1 MTDHNN
7 NKDPLE
13 QFFEKKAGEYNIP
26 FREEDWLRLA
36 GRLDLR
42 DARIAYRR
50 RVMWIAAASLLLV
63 SLLGYFTFEN
73 YSRINQLARLI
84 DETPV
89 ETVTPIPAEE
99 DPADH
104 GLPQPSSG
112 DQQTGRFVQ
121 QDPGRLAQ
129 QDTGSLA
136 QNDPGRIVQ
145 QDPGSRLAQNDP
157 GKLAQQDTGSIA
169 QHIPGEAG
177 EVPETLD
184 TVADEA
190 IAADASLLHGQT
202 VVHGMWVP
210 AEDTAAW
217 FGDAAVRAGDV
228 PVMKDP
234 GKEIVRIDPAII
246 WPTEADIHS
255 REVSVTGHQGSLLS
269 RVSASLQMSP
279 DLSTVGS
286 VSNFSSPGYKLGI
299 TVQYQI
305 SRNLAVSTGVVRSEV
320 RYSARGQD
328 YDPPVYWPA
337 NRGPEQMRAVC
348 LLLDI
353 PLTLRYDVLQFSGS
367 RLFAT
372 VGLSSYIMLNEEY
385 DFSYDG
391 YTTGQL
397 DSWSGRTGTRHWFS
411 NAGFSVGY
419 ELDVHP
425 NWSFLAEPFIAVPL
439 REVGWG
445 NVRLY
450 SVGSYLSVR
459 YRFHR

>member
-89 ETVTPIPAEE
+89 EETTPFPAEN
-99 DPADH
+99 DTVRQAH
-104 GLPQPSSG
+104 PQPSTG
-112 DQQTGRFVQ
+112 DN
-121 QDPGRLAQ
+121 DPGRLDQ
-129 QDTGSLA
+129 HETGRL
-136 QNDPGRIVQ
+136 VQ
-145 QDPGSRLAQNDP
+145 L
-157 GKLAQQDTGSIA
+157 
-169 QHIPGEAG
+169 IPGEAD
-177 EVPETLD
+177 EVSE
-184 TVADEA
+184 VRASVEDEA
-190 IAADASLLHGQT
+190 IAADASMPHGQP
-202 VVHGMWVP
+202 VVHGMRIP
-210 AEDTAAW
+210 AGDTAVM

-234 GKEIVRIDPAII
+234 GKEFVRIDQAII
-246 WPTEADIHS
+246 RPAEADIHN
-255 REVSVTGHQGSLLS
+255 RDVAVTGHQGSLRS
-269 RVSASLQMSP
+269 RVSATLQMSP

-305 SRNLAVSTGVVRSEV
+305 SRNLAVSTGVIRSEV

-337 NRGPEQMRAVC
+337 SRGPEQMTGVC
-348 LLLDI
+348 LLIDI
-353 PLTLRYDVLQFSGS
+353 PVTLRFDMLQLSSS
-367 RLFAT
+367 RLYAT
-372 VGLSSYIMLNEEY
+372 AGFSSYIMLNEEY
-385 DFSYDG
+385 SFEYAG
-391 YTTGQL
+391 YTSGQL
-397 DSWSGRTGTRHWFS
+397 DSWSGRTGTRHWLS

-419 ELDVHP
+419 EIDVHQ
-425 NWSFLAEPFIAVPL
+425 NWSIQAEPFIAVPL
-439 REVGWG
+439 KEVGWG

-450 SVGSYLSVR
+450 SVGSFLSVR

>member
-7 NKDPLE
+7 NNEPLE

-26 FREEDWLRLA
+26 FREDDWLRLA

-50 RVMWIAAASLLLV
+50 RVMWIAAASLLVV
-63 SLLGYFTFEN
+63 SLLGYFTYEN

-84 DETPV
+84 DETQV
-89 ETVTPIPAEE
+89 ETATPLPAEN
-99 DPADH
+99 DPVDH

-112 DQQTGRFVQ
+112 DQQTGRLAQQDPARLAQQDPGSLVQNDPGRLVQ

-129 QDTGSLA
+129 
-136 QNDPGRIVQ
+136 NDPGR
-145 QDPGSRLAQNDP
+145 L
-157 GKLAQQDTGSIA
+157 A

-190 IAADASLLHGQT
+190 IAADATLLHGQT
-202 VVHGMWVP
+202 DVHGMRVP

-217 FGDAAVRAGDV
+217 FGDAAVRAGGV
-228 PVMKDP
+228 PAMKEKGMEVVRLDP
-234 GKEIVRIDPAII
+234 VII
-246 WPTEADIHS
+246 RPSEADLHS
-255 REVSVTGHQGSLLS
+255 RDVAVTWHEGSLLS
-269 RVSASLQMSP
+269 RISATLQMSP
-279 DLSTVGS
+279 DMSTVGS
-286 VSNFSSPGYKLGI
+286 VSNFSSPGYKLGV

-305 SRNLAVSTGVVRSEV
+305 RRNLVVSTGVVRSEV

-348 LLLDI
+348 LILDI

-372 VGLSSYIMLNEEY
+372 AGLSSYIMLNEEY

-411 NAGFSVGY
+411 NAAFSVGY

-459 YRFHR
+459 YRIRP